1 MSTSLSTITRAQ
13 AKEDIRQMREFVRR
27 EADTPEKARALLI
40 RAGILEKSGK
50 RLAKA
55 YR

>member
-1 MSTSLSTITRAQ
+1 MSTGLSTMTRAQ

-27 EADTPEKARALLI
+27 EAATPAKARAILV